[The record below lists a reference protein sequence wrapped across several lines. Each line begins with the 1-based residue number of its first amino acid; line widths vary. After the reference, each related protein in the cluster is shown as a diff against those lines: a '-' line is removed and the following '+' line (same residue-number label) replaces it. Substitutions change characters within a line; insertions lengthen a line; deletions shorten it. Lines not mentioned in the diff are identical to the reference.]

1 MKKVKNISLAQTGN
15 IMDEQQMNANVNWP
29 TFDDLTNN
37 DRAIDKLL
45 NTLPAKNKKN
55 ELLESN
61 KIDKNE
67 K

>member
-45 NTLPAKNKKN
+45 NTLTAKNKKN